1 MMTFRRR
8 LLINTEKKGRD
19 AYFRFFS
26 SLYLNNTSFREDIDQ
41 TIITM
46 RTDTNELNIHSLL
59 ADDIDRLRETGKA
72 ERKIFFFE

>member
-1 MMTFRRR
+1 MHTFV
-8 LLINTEKKGRD
+8 
-19 AYFRFFS
+19 FFS

-72 ERKIFFFE
+72 ERKIFFFLNEIFYLKSLIKIIKND